1 MAGLRHIRPGDPEV
15 KGIFSIPLPGPARKG
30 HEPLLRRSP
39 LESAPTRA
47 HGHVGFPQP
56 CSSQPVAEPPPA
68 PPWEALLSVVGLVVL
83 SRVKYV
89 GALAV
94 VLVATALRKSASIVE
109 VVHLVIF

>member
-1 MAGLRHIRPGDPEV
+1 M
-15 KGIFSIPLPGPARKG
+15 
-30 HEPLLRRSP
+30 
-39 LESAPTRA
+39 
-47 HGHVGFPQP
+47 
-56 CSSQPVAEPPPA
+56 
-68 PPWEALLSVVGLVVL
+68 VGLVVL